1 LIIKLKFEENM
12 EKVVY
17 WSFEGNEGT
26 GKTTLSKK
34 FAEACNALWTYEP
47 NGETEELKYLRSLA
61 LTENK
66 KISNYARENILLA
79 NRIIHQDNHI
89 KPLVSSNT
97 TVVSDRSFLSGMV
110 YAKLKSFGFEKF
122 MEISLD
128 SNIKLYPD
136 VIIYCTN
143 KERKIVKNK
152 GDIYDYADFSTLEKI
167 DFFYEEALSYIEK
180 NIHTKHIR
188 IIRFEN
194 DFKKSVEENLKI
206 LIKLLKKEL
215 S

>member
-1 LIIKLKFEENM
+1 M
-12 EKVVY
+12 EKVIY
-17 WSFEGNEGT
+17 WAFEGNEGT
-26 GKTTLSKK
+26 GKTTLSKQ
-34 FAEACNALWTYEP
+34 FASECNALWTYEP
-47 NGETEELKYLRSLA
+47 NGETEELLYLRNMA

-66 KISNYARENILLA
+66 KISNFARENLLLA

-89 KPLVSSNT
+89 KPLVSST
-97 TVVSDRSFLSGMV
+97 STVVSDRCFLSGMV

-128 SNIKLYPD
+128 SNIKIYPD

-143 KERKIVKNK
+143 KERKIDKNI
-152 GDIYDYADFSTLEKI
+152 GDIYDHADLSTLEKI
-167 DFFYEEALSYIEK
+167 DLYYEEAIDFINR
-180 NIHTKHIR
+180 NIHTKHIK

-194 DFKKSVEENLKI
+194 DFNKKVSENLKN
-206 LIKLLKKEL
+206 LVKTLKKEL